1 MLTILRKKKKQI
13 IIYFFYFCFQICRKT
28 VGRKRLVENGRSKT
42 VGQKRSSFVR
52 KTEIEIENL
61 IIDKNGYNDYGQ
73 N

>member
-1 MLTILRKKKKQI
+1 MSKNGWS
-13 IIYFFYFCFQICRKT
+13 KT
-28 VGRKRLVENGRSKT
+28 LGRKRSVENGWSKT

-52 KTEIEIENL
+52 KTEIEIENF